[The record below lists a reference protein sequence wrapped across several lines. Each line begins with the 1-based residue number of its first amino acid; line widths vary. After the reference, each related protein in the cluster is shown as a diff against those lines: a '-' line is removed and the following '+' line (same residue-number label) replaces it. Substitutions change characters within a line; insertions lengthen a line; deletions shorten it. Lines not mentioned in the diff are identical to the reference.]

1 MAPWDARR
9 RAEVA
14 AMLGRAF
21 VDDPL
26 YTWMWPD
33 AGRRLRRVTAF
44 IEGEVRIAARS
55 GRVELAVDT
64 GDHLLGAALWA
75 LPGRYPFPHLRSG
88 LAMATVVPR
97 LGVRAAVRLPSMI
110 AVDRV
115 HPPEP
120 HWYLLT
126 IGVEPAMQGRGVAAT
141 LIGARITEADATG
154 VPIYLETFNPANPT
168 YYRRLGFTDRQTVEI
183 RRLPRFWTML
193 REPAI
198 AVPAPQE

>member
-1 MAPWDARR
+1 MY
-9 RAEVA
+9 EV
-14 AMLGRAF
+14 G
-21 VDDPL
+21 
-26 YTWMWPD
+26 W
-33 AGRRLRRVTAF
+33 
-44 IEGEVRIAARS
+44 VRQGQR
-55 GRVELAVDT
+55 
-64 GDHLLGAALWA
+64 LWA

-141 LIGARITEADATG
+141 LIGARISEADATR

-193 REPAI
+193 REPAT